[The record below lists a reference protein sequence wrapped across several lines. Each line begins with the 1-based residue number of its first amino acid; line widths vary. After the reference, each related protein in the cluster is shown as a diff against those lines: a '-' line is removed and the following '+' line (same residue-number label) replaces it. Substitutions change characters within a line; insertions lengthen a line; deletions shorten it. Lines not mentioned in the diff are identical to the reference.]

1 MEFWIGL
8 LLFGGIMAVVLYRYW
23 DRRQDEKWHAHVPNQ
38 LIVSFHDG
46 VTPTQIAEIHKKAKC
61 EMMEHD
67 PELGIYKIASKRKM
81 RRILKHYQGLAET
94 AFVEP
99 NYLFQASAAPN
110 DPYFSLY
117 QYGPQRISAPAAWD
131 VTQGN
136 PAVKIA
142 VVDTGVQLDH
152 PELQPKLVPG
162 YDFVNNSPQP
172 MDGNGH
178 GTHVAGIAAAATNN
192 GFGIAGVCP
201 LASIMPIRSLDDTGS
216 GELMNVVRGIVYAAQ
231 QGAQVINLSLGSPA
245 ASSSLQSAIQ
255 YAWDR
260 GAVIVAAAGNAGS
273 SLPSYPA
280 NYPNV
285 IAVGSTNEREEKS
298 AFSNYGRWVDVAAPG
313 ENILSTYPGS
323 YYAYLSGTSMAAP
336 HVAGIAALLASQ
348 GKTNV
353 QIQRAIKNTS
363 DPIPGTGAF
372 WLYGRVNAAKAVQA
386 T

>member
-61 EMMEHD
+61 EMMEND

-117 QYGPQRISAPAAWD
+117 QYGPQRISA
-131 VTQGN
+131 
-136 PAVKIA
+136 
-142 VVDTGVQLDH
+142 
-152 PELQPKLVPG
+152 
-162 YDFVNNSPQP
+162 
-172 MDGNGH
+172 
-178 GTHVAGIAAAATNN
+178 
-192 GFGIAGVCP
+192 
-201 LASIMPIRSLDDTGS
+201 
-216 GELMNVVRGIVYAAQ
+216 
-231 QGAQVINLSLGSPA
+231 PA

-363 DPIPGTGAF
+363 DPIPGTGAY

>member
-8 LLFGGIMAVVLYRYW
+8 LLFGGIMAIVLYRYW
-23 DRRQDEKWHAHVPNQ
+23 DRRQDAKWHAHVPNQ

-46 VTPTQIAEIHKKAKC
+46 VKPTQIKEIHKKAKC
-61 EMMEHD
+61 EMMDHD
-67 PELGIYKIASKRKM
+67 PELGIYKISSKRKM
-81 RRILKHYQGLAET
+81 RRILKHYQGLAEI

-117 QYGPQRISAPAAWD
+117 QYGPQRIAAPAAWD
-131 VTQGN
+131 VTQGT

-192 GFGIAGVCP
+192 SFGIAGVCP
-201 LASIMPIRSLDDTGS
+201 LASIMPIRSLDNTGS

-245 ASSSLQSAIQ
+245 ASASLQSAIQ

-273 SLPSYPA
+273 ALPSYPA

-336 HVAGIAALLASQ
+336 HVSGIAALLASQ
-348 GKTNV
+348 GKTNA
-353 QIQRAIKNTS
+353 QIQRAIKTTS
-363 DPIPGTGAF
+363 DPIPGTGTY